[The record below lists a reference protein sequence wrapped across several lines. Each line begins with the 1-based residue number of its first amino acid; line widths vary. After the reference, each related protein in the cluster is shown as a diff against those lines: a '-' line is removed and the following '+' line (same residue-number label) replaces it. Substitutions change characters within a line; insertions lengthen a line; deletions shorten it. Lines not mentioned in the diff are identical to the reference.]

1 MREAVKAARAFVKA
15 PAWSDYIISEFG
27 EFANATTDEA
37 LDAYIRNNTSTF
49 DHPVGSVRMGQGPE
63 GALNADLT
71 VKGTVG
77 LRVVDASAF
86 VSVTF
91 SLIRWPRV
99 WYQVAD
105 TFGIIDSLSSLRGI
119 HKVRRISWRSGQRHL
134 QRRALAVIVPRE
146 VASVDLTEML
156 VNGRMI
162 GLYC

>member
-91 SLIRWPRV
+91 SLIRWPE
-99 WYQVAD
+99 
-105 TFGIIDSLSSLRGI
+105 FGIKSLMLSESLIAFHPFRAYT
-119 HKVRRISWRSGQRHL
+119 RSDVYL
-134 QRRALAVIVPRE
+134 
-146 VASVDLTEML
+146 
-156 VNGRMI
+156 GRT
-162 GLYC
+162 GCGTCKG